1 MASPQVKRP
10 IFSWHTGIFVNHAWA
25 APVKLNLRRHFSDS
39 KCALLFLLCIATVS
53 TVNYNSGLAFVRGEG
68 VVFPSPP
75 SLLRPPDF
83 SWVHFFSRAFPP
95 SLMAF
100 PERADGGL
108 SLPFPI
114 HSQENI
120 SFSPPP
126 PLFLLIFFLQRRRW
140 LFPTG
145 ARTDRNSWGE
155 KERGRTYKGPIRR
168 SSVSQGC
175 CGRVWK
181 GDTKNPY

>member
-1 MASPQVKRP
+1 M
-10 IFSWHTGIFVNHAWA
+10 NHAWA
-25 APVKLNLRRHFSDS
+25 PPVKLNLRRHFSDS

-100 PERADGGL
+100 PERTDGGL

-126 PLFLLIFFLQRRRW
+126 LSLLIFFLQRRRW

-155 KERGRTYKGPIRR
+155 KERGRTYKGLKEEEEEEGSP
-168 SSVSQGC
+168 SSSFILSSGNSGMNGKEGPVC
-175 CGRVWK
+175 VA
-181 GDTKNPY
+181 